1 MGVRQ
6 AIERY
11 LRTGDHDV
19 LHRAWPGDHLLERAK
34 LGDGEL
40 RRALVEEV
48 NRRARGVETAEALRD
63 VDTEALLHRKVEPM
77 VRGLF
82 PRREQDLVLPVL
94 LRSVLFLTPQNIES
108 VLLGCA
114 WPRTAWDLANLYLG
128 SLGAQLLSDEALEIV
143 GLSEETCCFVSSRYF
158 DEQDPFTDF
167 VVHEVAHVF
176 HNCKR
181 GSVGLHQTRRREW
194 LLDID
199 YARRETFAYA
209 CEAYSW
215 IVEHARGKADR
226 LRLAEEYQDTY
237 IVPDKRVD
245 QSESG
250 AIVREAAEGRNGW
263 KVILARCTPKR
274 SPRRSRGTGV
284 GGS

>member
-6 AIERY
+6 EIDRY
-11 LRTGDHDV
+11 LRTGDHDF
-19 LHRAWPGDHLLERAK
+19 LHRAWPGDHQLERAK
-34 LGDGEL
+34 RGDGEL

-48 NRRARGVETAEALRD
+48 KKRGQAAKTPEALRD
-63 VDTEALLHRKVEPM
+63 VDTVALLHRKVEPM

-94 LRSVLFLTPQNIES
+94 LRSVVFLSPRNIES
-108 VLLGCA
+108 VLVKCT
-114 WPRTAWDLANLYLG
+114 WPRTAWELANLYLA
-128 SLGAQLLSDEALEIV
+128 SLGAQLLSSEAPVIV
-143 GLSEETCCFVSSRYF
+143 GLSEDTSCFVSFRYL
-158 DEQDPFTDF
+158 DEQEPFTDF

-199 YARRETFAYA
+199 FARRETFAYA

-215 IVEHARGKADR
+215 IAEHARGKASR
-226 LRLAEEYQDTY
+226 LRLAEEYERTY

-245 QSESG
+245 PGEPG
-250 AIVREAAEGRNGW
+250 AIVRAAAEERNGW
-263 KVILARCTPKR
+263 RVIKAHCAPKQ
-274 SPRRSRGTGV
+274 SPRV
-284 GGS
+284 AGGLQEAP